1 MTQPPV
7 FRVRFAIVGIFA
19 ALALAFLVSP
29 GNAQP
34 FRGGTKTYSFSCGGC
49 GADLGTSNSPFGPP
63 GRRVCPRCGAHLVG
77 TKDAPANPGPTG
89 SVGGSSRVLLLIG
102 FAVAGGL
109 LFGALVLVLIVVI
122 VKASTAKPAERSRSA
137 RSRRDFE

>member
-1 MTQPPV
+1 M
-7 FRVRFAIVGIFA
+7 R
-19 ALALAFLVSP
+19 
-29 GNAQP
+29 
-34 FRGGTKTYSFSCGGC
+34 
-49 GADLGTSNSPFGPP
+49 
-63 GRRVCPRCGAHLVG
+63 HLVG

-137 RSRRDFE
+137 RLRRDFE